1 MQISIL
7 GFISVVLGATIG
19 SGIQVLLPLV
29 LKDFLP
35 MEINITLSWKS
46 FFEGIFMGSAITS
59 LFSMIPILTIRR
71 ISPLMTLR
79 SSVANER
86 KLDFGQW
93 FLGFVIAVTLFLFM
107 YRITSSWRDAIV
119 FTVGLGMGF
128 LLLYG
133 FAALIVFLLRIILS
147 PSWPFVF
154 RQGVSNLYRPQN
166 QTKTLILSL
175 GLGTTVLTTLYFI
188 QGLLLSNVSMMDT
201 GNQPN
206 TILYGIETN
215 QVQGVIDSTKNLNLP
230 IIQNVPIVTMK
241 LEAWNGKSKAEWL
254 KDTISS
260 RGNRW
265 AMNREAR
272 VTYRD
277 TLADKET
284 LISGVINRAV
294 KEDGDSVFV
303 SLADSYAEALNLK
316 LGDEIVFN
324 VQGTLITCYVGS
336 IRRIEFNNMSTRFF
350 IVFPSGVLEQAPQFS
365 VLVTKTPN
373 ADITAQYRNII
384 VKSFPN
390 VSVVDLASILT
401 AVSDILN
408 KVSYVIKFMALFSL
422 ITGFIV
428 LISSLMLSKFQR
440 IGESVL
446 LRTIGA
452 RKKIILWINV
462 IEYFVL
468 GFLASISGVILSMI
482 AAFLIANY
490 QFQLDFHV
498 NFWPILLIVFFITTI
513 TVVIGILNSK
523 EVLNNPPLEVLRKEV

>member
-1 MQISIL
+1 
-7 GFISVVLGATIG
+7 
-19 SGIQVLLPLV
+19 
-29 LKDFLP
+29 
-35 MEINITLSWKS
+35 
-46 FFEGIFMGSAITS
+46 
-59 LFSMIPILTIRR
+59 
-71 ISPLMTLR
+71 
-79 SSVANER
+79 
-86 KLDFGQW
+86 
-93 FLGFVIAVTLFLFM
+93 
-107 YRITSSWRDAIV
+107 
-119 FTVGLGMGF
+119 
-128 LLLYG
+128 
-133 FAALIVFLLRIILS
+133 
-147 PSWPFVF
+147 
-154 RQGVSNLYRPQN
+154 
-166 QTKTLILSL
+166 
-175 GLGTTVLTTLYFI
+175 
-188 QGLLLSNVSMMDT
+188 
-201 GNQPN
+201 
-206 TILYGIETN
+206 
-215 QVQGVIDSTKNLNLP
+215 
-230 IIQNVPIVTMK
+230 MK

-284 LISGVINRAV
+284 LISGTLDRAV
-294 KEDGDSVFV
+294 KQDGDSVFV

-373 ADITAQYRNII
+373 ANVTAQYRNAI
-384 VKSFPN
+384 VKAFPN

-428 LISSLMLSKFQR
+428 LLSSLMLSKFQR

-462 IEYFVL
+462 IEYFIL

-482 AAFLIANY
+482 AAFLIAKY

-498 NFWPILLIVFFITTI
+498 NFLPILLIVFFITTI